1 MKLEGPDGIRE
12 IAATPSNGRK
22 DNLTIVKECQTSNQP
37 SIIAVKFPVNFF
49 LRAKMKSLALNKNV
63 VLG

>member
-1 MKLEGPDGIRE
+1 MHQRNLRMKLEGPEGIRE

-37 SIIAVKFPVNFF
+37 SIIAAKFPVNFF
-49 LRAKMKSLALNKNV
+49 LRAKMKSFWH
-63 VLG
+63 